1 MLYENENLFHTMKQR
16 KVASTLNMTPETLSR
31 IFRKFKNLGLIS
43 EAGKEIQIL
52 NKKGLLELFT

>member
-1 MLYENENLFHTMKQR
+1 MR
-16 KVASTLNMTPETLSR
+16 K
-31 IFRKFKNLGLIS
+31 LIS